1 MTKTIQAGREAGT
14 NGQEYQTHHPEGRG
28 IILQPEGHRK
38 VNNWEQGRVLVL
50 VLFVPMGYANMA
62 HSPEPVLVKLTK

>member
-38 VNNWEQGRVLVL
+38 VNNWEQGRVCV
-50 VLFVPMGYANMA
+50 FVGVICTHGVCKHGTQPRACLGQIN
-62 HSPEPVLVKLTK
+62 